1 MASGR
6 IQKTFTSYAT
16 PYRIMADW
24 TSTANDATNSSTVS
38 VELKLYCPYA
48 LYIGARAHTIT
59 IAGTT
64 YTVNSSAIRTDSAA
78 TFTLGTATK
87 TVSHDSDGTKSIT
100 ISFKAAINANIGGID
115 YYNITGSGTAN
126 LDSIEVDDGG
136 DDGGG
141 SEGGGSVSF
150 SPNAITADKT
160 TFTIG
165 DTIKFNLTLY
175 YPSGYS
181 TIYWRAL
188 NDYRGRIG
196 AEEFHGFEIEW
207 TTPVGLHTHMTSPE
221 EELVVICETYDGNDT
236 YIGETEVVLT
246 MKADVEA
253 CRPIISNVE
262 LTNNSVDLSGDED
275 TYIRYVSQATGY
287 FEAVGQYGAAITS
300 MEIINGNQTL
310 ITLPA
315 TFEGVESG
323 TFYFVATDSR
333 GISTTVQ
340 LDKNL
345 IDYIKL
351 TCNFDVKPPTAE
363 GELSN
368 ARIYGNF
375 YNQVFNNAQNTLT
388 LYYRYKL
395 NEGEYTEWTLIE
407 PTITDNTYT
416 YPFSMTGLD
425 YQSTYTFQAKAT
437 DNLLE
442 VITDEI
448 AVRTTPL
455 FDWGQNDFHF
465 NVPVVFNEG
474 ITIGGKEE
482 CRLLWTG
489 ADQMDTGTSI
499 SLSQGI
505 SEQKHGLVLVFSGY
519 DTDYNTP
526 KDSSFNCFFVPKT
539 QAEFHM
545 GEVGH
550 TFIMGINAG
559 FSLIG
564 AKYLGFPSDGTI
576 LGMSSNTLS
585 GQNSGIMFDNSKFC
599 LRYVIGV

>member
-6 IQKTFTSYAT
+6 IEKTFTKYAT
-16 PYRIMADW
+16 PYRVMADW
-24 TSTANDATNSSTVS
+24 TSTSNENTNSSTVS
-38 VELKLYCPYA
+38 VVLKLYCPYA
-48 LYIGARAHTIT
+48 LYIGARNHTIT

-64 YTVNSSAIRTDSAA
+64 YTVSSSAIRTDSAA
-78 TFTLGTATK
+78 TFTLGTASK
-87 TVSHDSDGTKSIT
+87 TVSHDSDGSGSAT

-126 LDSIEVDDGG
+126 LDDIEVDDGG

-141 SEGGGSVSF
+141 DSGGTIPSV
-150 SPNAITADKT
+150 PNAITADKT

-165 DTIKFNLTLY
+165 DTINFRLTLH

-196 AEEFHGFEIEW
+196 AEEFHGYQIEW

-221 EELVVICETYDGNDT
+221 EELVVICETYDGNDNF
-236 YIGETEVVLT
+236 IGSDEVVLT
-246 MKADVEA
+246 MKANVEA

-262 LTNNSVDLSGDED
+262 FTNNSVDLSGDED
-275 TYIRYVSQATGY
+275 TLVRYASQATVY
-287 FEAVGQYGAAITS
+287 FEATGQYGAGISS
-300 MEIINGNQTL
+300 MEVICGNETL

-315 TFEGVESG
+315 TFQGVQSG
-323 TFYFVATDSR
+323 TFYLVATDSR
-333 GISTTVQ
+333 GISTTVEIN
-340 LDKNL
+340 KNL

-351 TCNFDVKPPTAE
+351 TCNFDIKPPTAE

-375 YNQVFNNAQNTLT
+375 YNSVFGNIRNVLT

-395 NEGEYTEWTLIE
+395 NEGDYTEWTVIN
-407 PTITDNTYT
+407 PVITDNTYN
-416 YPFSMTGLD
+416 YSFSMTGLD
-425 YQSTYTFQAKAT
+425 YKSTYTFQAKAV

-442 VITDEI
+442 AITDEI

-455 FDWGQNDFHF
+455 FDWGQADFHF

-499 SLSQGI
+499 SLSQSI

-576 LGMSSNTLS
+576 LGMSSNTAS